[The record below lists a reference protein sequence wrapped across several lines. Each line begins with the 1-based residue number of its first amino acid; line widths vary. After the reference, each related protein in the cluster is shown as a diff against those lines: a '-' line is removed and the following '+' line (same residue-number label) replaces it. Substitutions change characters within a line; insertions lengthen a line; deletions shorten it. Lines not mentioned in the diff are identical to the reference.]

1 MHAIRAAD
9 SLNRPFSI
17 IALEDDNDA
26 EDDSHLDDASA
37 EADDSGERDESG
49 GEASG
54 AEDIDDA
61 AETSAPVILGSSIRN
76 TGGVGSD
83 GDAAEAGHANA
94 ILATGSDGFIAKSS
108 DGGDPFDTANH
119 IFFSRGWLCSPEC
132 PFWRKNR
139 CF

>member
-1 MHAIRAAD
+1 MHAIRAAH
-9 SLNRPFSI
+9 SRNRPFSI

-26 EDDSHLDDASA
+26 EDDSHWDDASA
-37 EADDSGERDESG
+37 EADDSGETEESG

-61 AETSAPVILGSSIRN
+61 AEASAPVILGSSIRN
-76 TGGVGSD
+76 TGGVGGD

-108 DGGDPFDTANH
+108 DGRDPFDTANH
-119 IFFSRGWLCSPEC
+119 IFSRGWLCTSEC
-132 PFWRKNR
+132 PFWRKKH